1 MAQSRNDE
9 VITKTQEFLERN
21 GAEDIPKTS
30 FILLMRWAQR
40 KRGVV
45 NGADFMRACGA
56 FLEENGEKFY
66 RCPESVVA
74 SMMIDLFEAHNAR
87 EAESVLAS
95 AQSNKK

>member
-1 MAQSRNDE
+1 MAANRNEE

-21 GAEDIPKTS
+21 GAEDIPRTS

-56 FLEENGEKFY
+56 FLEENGEKFR
-66 RCPESVVA
+66 RCPESEMATMMTDVFDVFQER
-74 SMMIDLFEAHNAR
+74 SMHLGSTTKDE
-87 EAESVLAS
+87 
-95 AQSNKK
+95 